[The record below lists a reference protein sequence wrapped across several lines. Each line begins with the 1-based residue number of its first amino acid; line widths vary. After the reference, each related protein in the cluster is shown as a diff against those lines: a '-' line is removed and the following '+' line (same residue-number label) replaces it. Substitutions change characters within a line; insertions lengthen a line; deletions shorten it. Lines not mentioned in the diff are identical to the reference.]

1 METIKSYRENAY
13 TSQAEMF
20 QLSSISENNA
30 LIGHSVITS
39 WVNVTIV
46 GGTII
51 TLEWV
56 DDALVKTMN

>member
-1 METIKSYRENAY
+1 
-13 TSQAEMF
+13 MF
-20 QLSSISENNA
+20 QLSSVRENNA
-30 LIGHSVITS
+30 LIGHSLITS

-46 GGTII
+46 GDTII